1 LILNHAHP
9 AAVGPSAS
17 AGPPAGVTGAR
28 AALDPARLREDFPAL
43 SGNGAAT
50 VYLDSASTTQKPHA
64 VLEAMTAHYTT
75 AHANVHRGSY
85 ALANGATRDYEATR
99 DAVAEFVNAWD
110 RSGVVFTHGFTEAAN
125 LVAYAW
131 ARNNLGPGDEILS
144 SELEHHSNLL
154 PWQQAARETGATI
167 RYLRATPDG
176 ALNTDD
182 LDRLVTP
189 RTRLVAVTAMSNVT
203 GAFVDLARVRRAAD
217 RVGALLFVDGA
228 QLTPHTP
235 VDVQKI
241 GADFFGFS
249 GHKLLG
255 PTGIGALVARPE
267 LLEEMEPFQTGGSMI
282 REVTL
287 TSATWSDPPWR
298 FEAGTPPIAEA
309 AGLRAAL
316 RYLNGCRMSR
326 VRDHERRLT
335 RHGLSGLSQVAGVT
349 LYGPRSAQRQS
360 AIFAFNLHDTAGQPI
375 HPQDV
380 STLLDRD
387 GLAIRTGHHCAQP
400 LLRRLGVAHCCRAS
414 AYLYNTPADLD
425 RLALGLEKARSF
437 LSGS

>member
-1 LILNHAHP
+1 MNLVAEPMLP
-9 AAVGPSAS
+9 
-17 AGPPAGVTGAR
+17 R
-28 AALDPARLREDFPAL
+28 ATRVAPALDPVRLREDFPAL
-43 SGNGAAT
+43 DPGRPQPT

-85 ALANGATRDYEATR
+85 SLANRATRDYEDAR
-99 DAVAEFVNAWD
+99 DAVAGFVNAWD
-110 RSGVVFTHGFTEAAN
+110 RSGVVFTRGFTEAAN

-131 ARNNLGPGDEILS
+131 ARKNLGPGDEILS

-154 PWQQAARETGATI
+154 PWQQAARETGATM
-167 RYLRATPDG
+167 RYLRVTPDG
-176 ALNTDD
+176 TLD
-182 LDRLVTP
+182 LEDLHRLVTP

-217 RVGALLFVDGA
+217 GVGALLFVDGA
-228 QLTPHTP
+228 QLTPHAP

-255 PTGIGALVARPE
+255 PTGIGALVARPG
-267 LLEEMEPFQTGGSMI
+267 LLETMEPFQTGGSMI
-282 REVTL
+282 QEVSL
-287 TSATWSDPPWR
+287 TSATWSAPPWK

-309 AGLRAAL
+309 AGLCAAL
-316 RYLNGCRMSR
+316 RYLKGCRMTR

-335 RHGLSGLSQVAGVT
+335 RHGLARLNQVAGLT
-349 LYGPRSAQRQS
+349 LYGPRDADRQG
-360 AIFAFNLHDTAGQPI
+360 AIFAFNLHDAAGHLI
-375 HPQDV
+375 HAQDV
-380 STLLDRD
+380 STLLDQQ

-400 LLRRLGVAHCCRAS
+400 LLRRLGVSHCCRAS

-425 RLALGLEKARSF
+425 RLVQGLEDARTF
-437 LSGS
+437 FGGP